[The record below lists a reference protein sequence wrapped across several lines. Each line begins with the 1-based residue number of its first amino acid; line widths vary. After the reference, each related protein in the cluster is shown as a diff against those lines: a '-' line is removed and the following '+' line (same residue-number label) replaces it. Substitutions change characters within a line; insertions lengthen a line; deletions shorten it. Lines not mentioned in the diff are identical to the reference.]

1 MRRCRSRPG
10 RRTLRRVLVMD
21 DEAPICELAAEL
33 LGRSRVPAVGTASD
47 GEEAVEKYRAAY
59 GSGQPYDV
67 VILDMTVRGGMGG
80 REALVKLRE
89 VDPEV
94 RAIVSSGYSQDAAM
108 TRYRDH
114 GFCGVVSKPYSVS
127 ELTQEV
133 EQAVSRRK

>member
-1 MRRCRSRPG
+1 M
-10 RRTLRRVLVMD
+10 
-21 DEAPICELAAEL
+21 
-33 LGRSRVPAVGTASD
+33 
-47 GEEAVEKYRAAY
+47 
-59 GSGQPYDV
+59 

-89 VDPEV
+89 IDPAV
-94 RAIVSSGYSQDAAM
+94 RAIVSSGYSQDATM

-133 EQAVSRRK
+133 EQAVSRKK